1 MATIEDMASVV
12 NNVYHNS
19 GEMADRILKRSSRRF
34 PSIVMDL
41 LYQALRDAENEG
53 RCYNDFYK
61 RKYCTSWRVGDYI
74 IIYPSGYIDF
84 NADMLTDDMMYDLI
98 IEAI

>member
-34 PSIVMDL
+34 SSIIMDL
-41 LYQALRDAENEG
+41 LYYALKYAEDEG
-53 RCYNDFYK
+53 LGYSGTDGEKWYI
-61 RKYCTSWRVGDYI
+61 YWEVGDYEV
-74 IIYPSGYIDF
+74 SYISYDRVSY
-84 NADMLTDDMMYDLI
+84 ADMLTEEMMDDLI
-98 IEAI
+98 IEEV